1 MDGRK
6 LWRRL
11 NQGWAGVLFSIF
23 LGVVFAT
30 FFYYVVLATALQT
43 SLPVVAVV
51 SSSMQHDSPEF
62 THYGW
67 LEKNLNYHNRTF
79 VESWSVPNGFSIG
92 DMPIVQGANRY
103 DAGDVVV
110 YRVEGQPAPI
120 IHRIIKV
127 NDDGTFQTKGDNNLS
142 QLSYELSVK
151 KEQIHGRVIFI
162 IPKLGYVKVLA
173 SKILG
178 I

>member
-1 MDGRK
+1 MDVRK
-6 LWRRL
+6 LWKRL
-11 NQGWAGVLFSIF
+11 NQGWLGIVFSIF

-43 SLPVVAVV
+43 NLPVVAVV
-51 SSSMQHDSPEF
+51 SSSMEHVNPEF
-62 THYGW
+62 THYDW
-67 LEKNLNYHNRTF
+67 LQKAFNYPR
-79 VESWSVPNGFSIG
+79 VSIESWPVPNGFSIG
-92 DMPIVQGANRY
+92 DMPVVQGTSDY
-103 DAGDVVV
+103 SVGDVVV
-110 YRVEGQPAPI
+110 YSVEGQPAPI

-151 KEQIHGRVIFI
+151 KEQIKGKVIFI

-173 SKILG
+173 SKIFG